1 MRRCLLLTTS
11 VLLAAAGA
19 TATASTSIKPSA
31 PQQRLR
37 GVRRALQWGW
47 PSVFPDIEEGEEEVE
62 GGVTDIPLKEQI
74 TEEQMRAG
82 GGDAG
87 LVEGQ
92 PRQGVW
98 GWADEVE
105 EEEEHN
111 VNIPRTATLGGDR
124 PAKVVL
130 PDNYPTNSEKDD
142 EKEAKLW
149 PMIMMLHGYG
159 SDASYHDHFLGLS
172 ERENQHGGFLALMPN
187 GTLNSQGRHFWNGLH
202 CCDFDHQGP
211 DDIAYLTGLIA
222 EAVSTLQV
230 DPKRVYMLGHSNGG
244 AMTQILACNHA
255 ELFAAVASV
264 TPGEIPS
271 VCAPSHPVS
280 VLEVC
285 ASKDPI
291 VKLDLCASIIG
302 NWTMNDGCAKKPTF
316 EETRDYDCDSSK
328 PVDDNAGYDQW
339 RDHNCMLS
347 GNETEMSGW
356 TCEGGSEVEFWWM
369 RGAVHNPAFSSQ
381 WSDDVVAWLM
391 SKTYVEA

>member
-1 MRRCLLLTTS
+1 MAYES
-11 VLLAAAGA
+11 E
-19 TATASTSIKPSA
+19 
-31 PQQRLR
+31 PQHQSLR

-47 PSVFPDIEEGEEEVE
+47 PSIFPDIIEEGEAEIES
-62 GGVTDIPLKEQI
+62 GVTDVPLNKIMGEQVKA
-74 TEEQMRAG
+74 ESG
-82 GGDAG
+82 GAI
-87 LVEGQ
+87 LLEGKS
-92 PRQGVW
+92 REGVW
-98 GWADEVE
+98 VLADTMVK
-105 EEEEHN
+105 EEEHN
-111 VNIPRTATLGGDR
+111 INIPRTAMLGGER

-130 PDNYPTNSEKDD
+130 PDNYPQKSEHNDK
-142 EKEAKLW
+142 KLW
-149 PMIMMLHGYG
+149 PMILMLHGYG
-159 SDASYHDHFLGLS
+159 SDAPYHDHFLGLS
-172 ERENQHGGFLALMPN
+172 ERVNQHGGFLALMPN
-187 GTLNSQGRHFWNGLH
+187 GTLNSQGRRFWNGLR

-211 DDIAYLTGLIA
+211 DDVAYLTGLIA
-222 EAVSTLQV
+222 EAVKSLSV

-244 AMTQILACNHA
+244 AMTQILGCDHA
-255 ELFAAVASV
+255 ELFAALASV

-291 VKLDLCASIIG
+291 VKLDLCTSVIE
-302 NWTMNDGCAKKPTF
+302 NWTLNDGCAKKPTF
-316 EETRDYDCDSSK
+316 EKTRDYDCDLSK
-328 PVDDNAGYDQW
+328 PVDDNKGYDQW

-369 RGAVHNPAFSSQ
+369 RGAMHNPAFSSQ